1 MKLSSFTIFFIIVIL
16 LWIPV
21 IKNTFF
27 NNNKSKLTKRGR
39 IVKRIAITI
48 LVLATI
54 YALNY
59 ITTPAECRSNDVSQL
74 SQFCIDLRFP
84 N

>member
-1 MKLSSFTIFFIIVIL
+1 M
-16 LWIPV
+16 
-21 IKNTFF
+21 
-27 NNNKSKLTKRGR
+27 KLTKRGR

-48 LVLATI
+48 FVLAVV
-54 YALNY
+54 YLLNY
-59 ITTPAECRSNDVSQL
+59 ITTPAECRGNDVSKL

>member
-1 MKLSSFTIFFIIVIL
+1 MKISAFTIYFLIVML

-21 IKNTFF
+21 IKSTFF
-27 NNNKSKLTKRGR
+27 SDNKIKLTKRGR
-39 IVKRIAITI
+39 IVKRVALTI

-59 ITTPAECRSNDVSQL
+59 ITTPAECRSNDIEQL

>member
-1 MKLSSFTIFFIIVIL
+1 MKLTR
-16 LWIPV
+16 
-21 IKNTFF
+21 
-27 NNNKSKLTKRGR
+27 RGR

-48 LVLATI
+48 IVLAII
-54 YALNY
+54 YFLNY
-59 ITTPAECRSNDVSQL
+59 ITLPAECRSSDVSQL